1 MLPNSP
7 HGTELKQKQ
16 LLSLLLL
23 CFVKYKGEVL
33 FFITVVLP
41 KNQFSLFME
50 EQFPDEHNYSHVV
63 LPEQTQ

>member
-7 HGTELKQKQ
+7 HGTELKQKR
-16 LLSLLLL
+16 LPSLLLL
-23 CFVKYKGEVL
+23 CFVKYKGEEL

-50 EQFPDEHNYSHVV
+50 EQFPDEHNYNHVV